1 MKKAIVLFSGGQD
14 SATCLFW
21 ALKNY
26 DHVETIGFDYAQR
39 HKIELEVRKD
49 FLKKVR
55 EIFTEDA
62 KKLGDDHLIDAKNLS
77 QIGDTAMTADMKI
90 EFTESGLPNTFVPG
104 RNLYFFTLAT
114 AVAYRR
120 DISYLVGG
128 MCETDFSGYPDCR
141 RKTMDALQSSLSLG
155 TDKKFEIITPLMWID
170 KAETWQMA
178 FDLGGEKLVELIKS
192 DSHTCYLGERGKLN
206 EWGYGCGECPSCA
219 LRKEGY
225 YKWLKIPGR
234 DM

>member
-55 EIFTEDA
+55 EVFTEDA

-104 RNLYFFTLAT
+104 RNLYFFTLA
-114 AVAYRR
+114 
-120 DISYLVGG
+120 
-128 MCETDFSGYPDCR
+128 
-141 RKTMDALQSSLSLG
+141 
-155 TDKKFEIITPLMWID
+155 KK
-170 KAETWQMA
+170 
-178 FDLGGEKLVELIKS
+178 
-192 DSHTCYLGERGKLN
+192 
-206 EWGYGCGECPSCA
+206 
-219 LRKEGY
+219 
-225 YKWLKIPGR
+225 
-234 DM
+234 